1 MQPMVADVGCE
12 WHLYIQK
19 CLMVRLLAFV
29 LGLERL
35 GLIVFGVNIVLDVL
49 LVVVI
54 VVVLDGYVFGFA
66 LVLLLVPAA
75 ALARVVG
82 VGVAGVDGDGR
93 GVHSFAVETFE
104 PSEGEF
110 LL

>member
-1 MQPMVADVGCE
+1 MVV
-12 WHLYIQK
+12 
-19 CLMVRLLAFV
+19 
-29 LGLERL
+29 
-35 GLIVFGVNIVLDVL
+35 
-49 LVVVI
+49 
-54 VVVLDGYVFGFA
+54 VVVLDGYIFGFA

-75 ALARVVG
+75 ALAGVVGVGVG

-93 GVHSFAVETFE
+93 RVHSFAVETFE

>member
-1 MQPMVADVGCE
+1 M
-12 WHLYIQK
+12 
-19 CLMVRLLAFV
+19 
-29 LGLERL
+29 
-35 GLIVFGVNIVLDVL
+35 
-49 LVVVI
+49 VI
-54 VVVLDGYVFGFA
+54 VVVLDGYIFGFA

-82 VGVAGVDGDGR
+82 VGVGVAGVDGDGR
-93 GVHSFAVETFE
+93 RVHSFAVETFE